1 MEGIV
6 SAVTAFA
13 GELSSVSDGMKGIF
27 AALVALALL
36 GLLFSRIGK

>member
-6 SAVTAFA
+6 TAIADFTAKIASVT
-13 GELSSVSDGMKGIF
+13 SGMTGIY

-36 GLLFSRIGK
+36 GILFSRIGK

>member
-6 SAVTAFA
+6 TAITGFA
-13 GELSSVSDGMKGIF
+13 TQLASVSDGMKGIF